1 MNAPLIRYN
10 LKDRGRRH
18 TGQPR
23 NFNIRAICD
32 AVNSPECQE
41 RVLARDMCGY
51 LGHWPRVRFGLDATE
66 GGIADGKAHA
76 VEPAI
81 VTTHLKAFDDGTIEH
96 RTEFLD
102 TASGQIA
109 AKMFA
114 NKVGG
119 FSSAIDQTKPKFVAF
134 DYVANPNYV
143 TNSFRG
149 VALDDALGGGVGELT
164 YDDVYAAEQQE
175 REQTIICLLDS
186 LHAERDQA
194 CETIEHLRA
203 ENEQLLSLLAAKGAE
218 PAAVLDAAHIA
229 PLAVD
234 IAPIERMRRD
244 AALFRGAA
252 SLPQFA
258 EPHQAQPSLAEKVPL
273 YGRLRNQFLRG

>member
-10 LKDRGRRH
+10 LKERGRRH

-41 RVLARDMCGY
+41 RVAARDMCGY

-149 VALDDALGGGVGELT
+149 VALDDALGGGIIELT

-203 ENEQLLSLLAAKGAE
+203 ENEQLLSLLSAKGNE
-218 PAAVLDAAHIA
+218 AAVLDTAHIT
-229 PLAVD
+229 PLAVGVE
-234 IAPIERMRRD
+234 PIERMRRD
-244 AALFRGAA
+244 AALFRGTA
-252 SLPQFA
+252 SLPQFV
-258 EPHQAQPSLAEKVPL
+258 EPHTAQPDLAEKIPL
-273 YGRLRNQFLRG
+273 YGRLRNQFMRG